1 MMKPEYENV
10 SRIPNATAEGIGY
23 AIELYDRGE
32 ISMSEAIEQIVQL
45 VEFKCPCGFKTTDG
59 DQLAKHLYK
68 QHLPGNRN
76 ERKR

>member
-1 MMKPEYENV
+1 M
-10 SRIPNATAEGIGY
+10 IPDAKAEGIFRVIDTY
-23 AIELYDRGE
+23 EMGE
-32 ISMSEAIEQIVQL
+32 ITMAEAVENILDL
-45 VEFKCPCGFKTTDG
+45 VAWKCPCGFTTSDG